1 VAQTDVAIVGAG
13 ITGLSIAWHLARRE
27 AGSIT
32 MYDGSGVGAG
42 ATAIQPGGVRQQWS
56 STLTCLMA
64 REAFRFYEDVDALL
78 EPKVAPGLDRCG
90 YLFVAESEAELAVL
104 RERVALQQA
113 VGVPSEILTP
123 AQVAQI
129 APGLDAGLVI
139 GAAYCRDDSYFARPQ
154 AVVAAFADAARRLGV
169 ELVSEN
175 VARVA
180 PDGDGWR
187 LHLAD
192 GTTQLAEQV
201 VVSAAHQTARL
212 LAPLGVELP
221 ITLEPRYLFYSDPI
235 RERLLE
241 PLVISSERH
250 FAAKQ
255 LADGSVLASDLSA
268 NGDPEDDRSR
278 WYSRVRRMISEL
290 LPILEYVS
298 FPVLVE
304 GDYDVTPDAQPIL
317 GPIDG
322 YTGLW
327 VAAGLNG
334 RGFMMAPVVGRFI
347 AERLCGR
354 ASDDPLCALDPAR
367 FAAASLI
374 REGQVV

>member
-1 VAQTDVAIVGAG
+1 MPQTNVAIVGAG
-13 ITGLSIAWHLARRE
+13 ITGLSIAWHLAQRD

-32 MYDGSGVGAG
+32 MYDGSGIGAG

-56 STLTCLMA
+56 SALTCLMA
-64 REAFRFYEDVDALL
+64 REAFRFYENVDALL
-78 EPKVAPGLDRCG
+78 EPKVTPGLDRCG
-90 YLFVAESEAELAVL
+90 YLFVAEREAELEVL
-104 RERVALQQA
+104 RERVALQQGL
-113 VGVPSEILTP
+113 GVPSEMLTP
-123 AQVAQI
+123 AQVTEVV
-129 APGLDAGLVI
+129 PGLDAGLVI

-154 AVVAAFADAARRLGV
+154 AVVAAFADAGRRLGV
-169 ELVSEN
+169 DLVSEN
-175 VARVA
+175 VARIA
-180 PDGDGWR
+180 PDADGWR
-187 LHLAD
+187 LRLAD
-192 GTTQLAEQV
+192 GTTHLAGQV
-201 VVSAAHQTARL
+201 VVSAAHQTAL
-212 LAPLGVELP
+212 LLTPLGIDLP
-221 ITLEPRYLFYSDPI
+221 ITRERRYLFYSDPI

-241 PLVISSERH
+241 PLVMSGERH

-268 NGDPEDDRSR
+268 DGDPEEDRSR
-278 WYSRVRRMISEL
+278 WYSRVRWTISEL

-317 GPIDG
+317 GPVDG

-347 AERLCGR
+347 SERVCGG
-354 ASDDPLCALDPAR
+354 AKDDRLCALDPGR
-367 FAAASLI
+367 FAAAPLI